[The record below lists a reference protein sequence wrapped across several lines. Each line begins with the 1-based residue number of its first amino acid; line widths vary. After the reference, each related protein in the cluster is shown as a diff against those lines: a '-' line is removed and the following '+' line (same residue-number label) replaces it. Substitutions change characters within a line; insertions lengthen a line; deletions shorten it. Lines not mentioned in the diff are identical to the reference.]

1 MLARRL
7 SSLITAAL
15 VVTLAYAPG
24 VRAQDP
30 DTGLFLNVLPPG
42 NSGFMSTGDA
52 LNFLDTGIL
61 PPHIDDPRLMY
72 SDLVKSP
79 PGLLDSELENYF
91 KPAFLGPSGNTPLF
105 QAVPIA
111 GVEITRDDFGVPHI
125 KAKNRAKLMEG
136 IGYITAIDRMFSVDL
151 ARRSG
156 RGRLSEFVGV
166 DAFNL
171 SQDESLFAF
180 AGYDEADLQQ
190 QLDATVAR
198 FGGQGQRVK
207 KDIDNFVNGVN
218 RYINWV
224 NADPI
229 LRGPA
234 EYFGLD
240 LYPIEEF
247 KATDVVAIAT
257 QLEFLFGAGG
267 GGEHRNANL
276 MQKLIAD
283 FGPVDGPALY
293 DDLRNVEEPDAPVT
307 TTESFPYLV
316 QGPVDAAAV
325 AMPDLGSVV
334 TTDFVQVTGPVP
346 PPAMTVGPAGQIRF
360 PERTNPHHP
369 SMSNFLGVSAAHGAG
384 GNPIAVMGPQM
395 AYFVPEL
402 VYEISIDGGGL
413 RARGAAVVGTP
424 YIVLGRGKNYAWSA
438 TAGGSDNTDVRAEL
452 LCEPGGGTPSIM
464 SNHYMFNGT
473 CTPMFQRVDTWCGGG
488 TTFCSMNP
496 DNVTATVDRT
506 VHGLVFARATVNGD
520 PVALVKQRSTFF
532 REGEN
537 AAAFAKVNRRTT
549 RARSFA
555 RAMQFAPGSFN
566 WLYVNH
572 KEISFVHSGLFPVR
586 ADGVDYDMPSWGTG
600 EWEWQG
606 NIHRRDRPQEIDP
619 VKGFF
624 TSWNNKPAR
633 DWRAADSNYSF
644 GPTHRADMLEDR
656 VAGEIALGQP
666 ITVARMVEMMED
678 AGTTDLRGEQVLPL
692 ALQII
697 GSEPGLDPIITIL
710 DDWIASGAY
719 RRDRDDDGEYDHTT
733 AVAVMDEW
741 FRRMID
747 AAFDAQIGHLYGD
760 IPMGF
765 DNKPGER
772 GSAYQSGYYGYLQKA
787 YNMVLGNPVSK
798 PFTVLK
804 CADGTLA
811 GCRAG
816 LVSSLNDTVAQ
827 LTADFASADPADWR
841 VEPSDEFV
849 HFTPFGL
856 AEVDPIPWI
865 NRPTFQQ
872 VVQVR
877 SRRP

>member
-1 MLARRL
+1 
-7 SSLITAAL
+7 
-15 VVTLAYAPG
+15 
-24 VRAQDP
+24 
-30 DTGLFLNVLPPG
+30 
-42 NSGFMSTGDA
+42 
-52 LNFLDTGIL
+52 
-61 PPHIDDPRLMY
+61 
-72 SDLVKSP
+72 
-79 PGLLDSELENYF
+79 
-91 KPAFLGPSGNTPLF
+91 
-105 QAVPIA
+105 
-111 GVEITRDDFGVPHI
+111 
-125 KAKNRAKLMEG
+125 
-136 IGYITAIDRMFSVDL
+136 
-151 ARRSG
+151 
-156 RGRLSEFVGV
+156 
-166 DAFNL
+166 
-171 SQDESLFAF
+171 
-180 AGYDEADLQQ
+180 
-190 QLDATVAR
+190 
-198 FGGQGQRVK
+198 
-207 KDIDNFVNGVN
+207 
-218 RYINWV
+218 
-224 NADPI
+224 
-229 LRGPA
+229 
-234 EYFGLD
+234 
-240 LYPIEEF
+240 
-247 KATDVVAIAT
+247 
-257 QLEFLFGAGG
+257 
-267 GGEHRNANL
+267 
-276 MQKLIAD
+276 
-283 FGPVDGPALY
+283 
-293 DDLRNVEEPDAPVT
+293 
-307 TTESFPYLV
+307 
-316 QGPVDAAAV
+316 
-325 AMPDLGSVV
+325 
-334 TTDFVQVTGPVP
+334 
-346 PPAMTVGPAGQIRF
+346 
-360 PERTNPHHP
+360 
-369 SMSNFLGVSAAHGAG
+369 
-384 GNPIAVMGPQM
+384 
-395 AYFVPEL
+395 
-402 VYEISIDGGGL
+402 
-413 RARGAAVVGTP
+413 
-424 YIVLGRGKNYAWSA
+424 
-438 TAGGSDNTDVRAEL
+438 
-452 LCEPGGGTPSIM
+452 
-464 SNHYMFNGT
+464 
-473 CTPMFQRVDTWCGGG
+473 MFQRVDTWCGGG

-619 VKGFF
+619 AKGFF